1 MCGKKFLCQ
10 WLWHSLA
17 KLCTKNYENPSIFV
31 KVTAKKSV
39 APFFLD
45 TVYMFGMTLTR
56 PSLAIQLTSIA
67 WTSSHICSG
76 KRRTLRA
83 TIVTTFSHMIRA
95 FQFLSNVTRF
105 LHCFFLE
112 ITTNSNFQLSQ
123 GSAATHWRYALKYH
137 TNMVFVGNLVL
148 FPAVKE
154 FLKIR

>member
-105 LHCFFLE
+105 LHCFFWKLPRIRTSSFRKVVRQHTEGMLWSIIQIWFLLE
-112 ITTNSNFQLSQ
+112 I
-123 GSAATHWRYALKYH
+123 
-137 TNMVFVGNLVL
+137 
-148 FPAVKE
+148 
-154 FLKIR
+154 